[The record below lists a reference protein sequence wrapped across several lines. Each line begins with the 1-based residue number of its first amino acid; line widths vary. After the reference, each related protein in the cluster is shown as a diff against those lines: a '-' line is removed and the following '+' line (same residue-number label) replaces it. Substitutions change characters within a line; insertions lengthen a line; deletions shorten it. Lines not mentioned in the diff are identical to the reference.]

1 MVNNIVGDIDEE
13 FVAKP
18 SELEIMDTDLIAPDY
33 MVLMHSVVT
42 GLKWPKVLGMGKEEG
57 SGIHM
62 LVFVDE
68 LERREGDK
76 VPAARYRDIQ
86 KFPKPGL

>member
-1 MVNNIVGDIDEE
+1 MVNNVVGDIDEE

-18 SELEIMDTDLIAPDY
+18 TELEIMDTDLLSPDY

-42 GLKWPKVLGMGKEEG
+42 GLKWPKILGMGNG
-57 SGIHM
+57 NGIQM
-62 LVFVDE
+62 LVFVEE

-76 VPAARYRDIQ
+76 VPAARYRDSQ
-86 KFPKPGL
+86 RFPKPGL